1 MIQSKEV
8 ELIKKNSM
16 WGPWQFP
23 QSEEQKE
30 QWRNIPTKVFWVKMT
45 VLLGVCLLLGVLL
58 VLVINN

>member
-1 MIQSKEV
+1 
-8 ELIKKNSM
+8 M